1 MLRDSLALCFDE
13 MLRVPIGPPPP
24 PTPPPAAIGDATRF
38 LEAFDEVES
47 MAAFTRA

>member
-1 MLRDSLALCFDE
+1 MLRDSLALFFDK

-24 PTPPPAAIGDATRF
+24 AAIGGATRF
-38 LEAFDEVES
+38 REAFDEVES